1 MQAAWNYSQYGIRL
15 DWSDGNVL
23 LPDMRTIYFID
34 ILVNLMLA
42 VLMLIYWRTQKTYQ
56 GFGIMTMTNV
66 LLVITYIMFALRG
79 VIPEAVSILSGNLAT
94 GLAVVCRYEGIARFV
109 GDARPLRRHAWL
121 MAILLL
127 FIAFFTFVENNP
139 LIRAVGMTAYVCYY
153 LFRIQL
159 SVYHSKPPQGKFLLR
174 TMAAFLLIHLIL
186 IGSRAVYWL
195 VNPDVMTLYS
205 STLANIGFFLYDL
218 LNQIGMTVLYIM
230 LTGQRMAGELTEMQ
244 HKLET
249 LAMKDALTGF
259 YNNRAFSEIGQKELI
274 RSRRFDHPLSL
285 LLIDVDNFKNIND
298 SYGHVAGDRV
308 LAALAGRMELVA
320 RHSDIL
326 GRMGGDEFF
335 LLLPETVAA
344 HAIAVAERFQAELA
358 ETPIQWE
365 EKAIPVTISI
375 GVASLISTDD
385 EFEALLKR
393 ADDALYEAKR
403 TGRNRVVAR

>member
-1 MQAAWNYSQYGIRL
+1 M
-15 DWSDGNVL
+15 
-23 LPDMRTIYFID
+23 
-34 ILVNLMLA
+34 
-42 VLMLIYWRTQKTYQ
+42 
-56 GFGIMTMTNV
+56 
-66 LLVITYIMFALRG
+66 
-79 VIPEAVSILSGNLAT
+79 
-94 GLAVVCRYEGIARFV
+94 
-109 GDARPLRRHAWL
+109 
-121 MAILLL
+121 
-127 FIAFFTFVENNP
+127 
-139 LIRAVGMTAYVCYY
+139 
-153 LFRIQL
+153 
-159 SVYHSKPPQGKFLLR
+159 
-174 TMAAFLLIHLIL
+174 IHLIL

-274 RSRRFDHPLSL
+274 RSRRFAHPLSL